1 VIGSGGI
8 QVTAIV
14 ALFLIANSLP
24 SISLFQRPIASDQLH
39 LRRG

>member
-14 ALFLIANSLP
+14 ALFLIANSLL